1 MSKAA
6 LLTALNAALVAA
18 LHPTG
23 RPCRICATG
32 GGDFLCVVVCVVCCV
47 ALCVALRNNALSI
60 CALIVLFF
68 VLFVVLFVVLSFV
81 LLGA

>member
-6 LLTALNAALVAA
+6 LNAALNAA

-32 GGDFLCVVVCVVCCV
+32 GGDFLCVVLCVVC
-47 ALCVALRNNALSI
+47 CVALRNNALSI
-60 CALIVLFF
+60 CALIVLSF
-68 VLFVVLFVVLSFV
+68 VLFVVLSFV

>member
-6 LLTALNAALVAA
+6 LLTALNAA

-32 GGDFLCVVVCVVCCV
+32 GGDFLCVVLCVACCVV
-47 ALCVALRNNALSI
+47 LCVALRNNALSI
-60 CALIVLFF
+60 YALIVLSF
-68 VLFVVLFVVLSFV
+68 VLFVVLPLV

>member
-6 LLTALNAALVAA
+6 LLTALNAA

-32 GGDFLCVVVCVVCCV
+32 GDFLCVVLCV
-47 ALCVALRNNALSI
+47 AACVALRNNALSI
-60 CALIVLFF
+60 CALIVLSF
-68 VLFVVLFVVLSFV
+68 VLLIVLSFVLLVVLSFV

>member
-6 LLTALNAALVAA
+6 LLSALNAALLVA

-32 GGDFLCVVVCVVCCV
+32 GGDFLCVVLCVVVCVVCCV
-47 ALCVALRNNALSI
+47 AVCVVRRIATAFGV
-60 CALIVLFF
+60 CP
-68 VLFVVLFVVLSFV
+68 
-81 LLGA
+81 